1 MIKSF
6 SLRMEV
12 SDFLQSAS
20 KAKATVVEKQGKI
33 SQIFT
38 PPPLLN
44 LGVEWAKY
52 LSEFY

>member
-38 PPPLLN
+38 PPPPKFR
-44 LGVEWAKY
+44 GRVGKI
-52 LSEFY
+52 SE